1 MKKFGLFLLLSAFCM
16 SFAVAQEK
24 EEKKDEGYKF
34 TNLKEIPV
42 TSVKDQHRAGT
53 CWCYSGLGFIEAELL
68 RMGKGEYD
76 FSEMY
81 IVSNTYN
88 DRAMAAV
95 RTHGDVSFSQGGSF
109 YDVLYGMKKFGLVPE
124 CEMRPGA
131 AYGDT
136 LSDHSEL
143 SLLTDAMVKAI
154 ATGDQKSLQKNDKN
168 EVLWQKSCGCRSRD
182 LFGQKP
188 GKIHLQR
195 QRILSEILLRVTGF
209 ES

>member
-1 MKKFGLFLLLSAFCM
+1 MKKFGLFLLLSAFCI
-16 SFAVAQEK
+16 SFAAEEKK

-34 TNLKEIPV
+34 TNLKEIPI

-109 YDVLYGMKKFGLVPE
+109 YDVLYGMKKFGLVPK
-124 CEMRPGA
+124 CVRVLH
-131 AYGDT
+131 T
-136 LSDHSEL
+136 
-143 SLLTDAMVKAI
+143 AI
-154 ATGDQKSLQKNDKN
+154 PYLITVNFP
-168 EVLWQKSCGCRSRD
+168 C
-182 LFGQKP
+182 
-188 GKIHLQR
+188 
-195 QRILSEILLRVTGF
+195 
-209 ES
+209 